1 MAKKKNIKQKANI
14 YHNYYKRTGLYKII
28 GKSVFK
34 IVVILIVLIVAGLS
48 INKYFNLEQ
57 FFTNLVEQLN
67 PYLVYLVFLSSETLL
82 GLVPPD
88 IFIIWGKHFDNPYL
102 IVTFL
107 ATLSYL
113 GGIFSYKI
121 GLLIRRIPRVNR
133 YVEKIFKKNY
143 RLIEKFG
150 GAIIV
155 VAALF
160 PLPYSTISMIA
171 GAVKYKYKTF
181 LLFGLTRFLRFY
193 LYAIV
198 LYSLKIF

>member
-28 GKSVFK
+28 GKSIFK
-34 IVVILIVLIVAGLS
+34 IVIILLVLIIAGLV

-57 FFTNLVEQLN
+57 FFTDIVESLN
-67 PYLVYLVFLSSETLL
+67 PYLVYLFFLASETFL
-82 GLVPPD
+82 GLIPPD
-88 IFIIWGKHFDNPYL
+88 IFIMWGKHFSEPYL
-102 IVTFL
+102 VVTVL
-107 ATLSYL
+107 ATLSYI

-121 GLLIRRIPRVNR
+121 GKLIRRIPRVNA
-133 YVEKIFKKNY
+133 YIEKKFDKNY

-181 LLFGLTRFLRFY
+181 LLLGLTRFLRFY